1 MDNNASLPVVAGVQ
15 IIVDSEGRYN
25 LNALHRASGNQKKDS
40 PSYWLALDS
49 TQALV
54 FAVKNKTTVI
64 PVVSREGRNGGTF
77 AHELLAVSYAGW
89 ISPEFQIE
97 VNQTFID
104 YRTGKLKPTV
114 ADPVLAALVHGL
126 VEIDRLKQQQV
137 LITRKTEQL
146 ESRVEHVE
154 LQHRNGVPK
163 GYLSRS
169 QAHHLYGVGLS
180 EKVFHLAL
188 QRLEVP
194 TTPYVHNTEDGNEV
208 ATYGYLESDIAA
220 AVQVFLDD
228 AIQATRY
235 MCKSPLL
242 EGKRFRY
249 NKSTVTRRTPPQQ

>member
-1 MDNNASLPVVAGVQ
+1 MDNFIA
-15 IIVDSEGRYN
+15 
-25 LNALHRASGNQKKDS
+25 
-40 PSYWLALDS
+40 PSVS
-49 TQALV
+49 MT
-54 FAVKNKTTVI
+54 
-64 PVVSREGRNGGTF
+64 SREI
-77 AHELLAVSYAGW
+77 AEL
-89 ISPEFQIE
+89 
-97 VNQTFID
+97 
-104 YRTGKLKPTV
+104 TGKRHDNVLRDIRTMITDLEAAKSAASELSWHCKLETYIDAQGKERDQYRLDRNTTMTLLTGYRADLRMKVIVRWQELEAALATPT
-114 ADPVLAALVHGL
+114 ASTMSDPILAALVHGL

-169 QAHHLYGVGLS
+169 QAHGLYGVGLS

-194 TTPYVHNTEDGNEV
+194 TTPYVHHAEDGNEV

-235 MCKSPLL
+235 MCESPLL

-249 NKSTVTRRTPPQQ
+249 NKSTATRPNPPQQ

>member
-1 MDNNASLPVVAGVQ
+1 MDNHFISAISMTSREVAELTGKRHADVLRDIDRLLESLNADLRLGFKSSTYTDSTGKSNRQFILDRDSTYCLVAGYDANARMR
-15 IIVDSEGRYN
+15 IIKRWQE
-25 LNALHRASGNQKKDS
+25 LEA
-40 PSYWLALDS
+40 
-49 TQALV
+49 
-54 FAVKNKTTVI
+54 AVVT
-64 PVVSREGRNGGTF
+64 
-77 AHELLAVSYAGW
+77 
-89 ISPEFQIE
+89 
-97 VNQTFID
+97 
-104 YRTGKLKPTV
+104 PT
-114 ADPVLAALVHGL
+114 APTINDPILAALVHGL

-146 ESRVEHVE
+146 ESRMEHVE

-169 QAHHLYGVGLS
+169 QAHGLYGVGLS

-194 TTPYVHNTEDGNEV
+194 TTPYIHHAEDGNEV

-235 MCKSPLL
+235 MCESPLL

-249 NKSTVTRRTPPQQ
+249 NKSTVTRPNPPQQ

>member
-1 MDNNASLPVVAGVQ
+1 MNTNCNSLPVIAG
-15 IIVDSEGRYN
+15 IEISVDSEGRYN
-25 LNALHRASGNQKKDS
+25 LNALHKASGLGDEKRPGSWTRSQQAKDFIAEIIS
-40 PSYWLALDS
+40 A
-49 TQALV
+49 QIC
-54 FAVKNKTTVI
+54 AVPLITVVGGSN
-64 PVVSREGRNGGTF
+64 PGTF
-77 AHELLAVSYAGW
+77 AHELVAIEYAGW
-89 ISPEFQIE
+89 ISPAFRIK

-169 QAHHLYGVGLS
+169 QAHVLYGIGLS
-180 EKVFHLAL
+180 AEVFHLAL
-188 QRLEVP
+188 HRLEVP
-194 TTPYVHNTEDGNEV
+194 TTPYIHHAEDGNEV

-235 MCKSPLL
+235 MCESPLL

-249 NKSTVTRRTPPQQ
+249 NKSQLRPQ

>member
-1 MDNNASLPVVAGVQ
+1 MESRNTLTLTPVNGELRIRDIDLAERLGFADPRMIRKLIKSNSEKLNEFSILYAVEKKHGGVGRPATEYYLDRKQSIFICMKSETANAFEVQ
-15 IIVDSEGRYN
+15 FEIVEVYDAHLTN
-25 LNALHRASGNQKKDS
+25 RAAQ
-40 PSYWLALDS
+40 PA
-49 TQALV
+49 
-54 FAVKNKTTVI
+54 
-64 PVVSREGRNGGTF
+64 
-77 AHELLAVSYAGW
+77 
-89 ISPEFQIE
+89 
-97 VNQTFID
+97 
-104 YRTGKLKPTV
+104 V

-169 QAHHLYGVGLS
+169 QAHVLYGIGLS
-180 EKVFHLAL
+180 AEVFHLAL
-188 QRLEVP
+188 HRLEVP
-194 TTPYVHNTEDGNEV
+194 TTPYIHHAEDGNEV

-220 AVQVFLDD
+220 AVQTFLDD

-235 MCKSPLL
+235 MCESPLL

-249 NKSTVTRRTPPQQ
+249 NKSTVTRPNPPQQ